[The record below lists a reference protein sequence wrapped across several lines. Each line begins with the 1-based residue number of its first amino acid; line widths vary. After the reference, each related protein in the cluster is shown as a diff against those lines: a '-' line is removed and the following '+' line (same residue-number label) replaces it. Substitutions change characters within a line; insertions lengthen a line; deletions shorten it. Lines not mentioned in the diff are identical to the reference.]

1 MLLHK
6 TLSLKQSEL
15 QSSDSGTFRGYA
27 SVFGGIDS
35 YGDTILPG
43 AFSEAIAAKTPKLF
57 YAHDWTLP
65 IGKWT
70 AIQEDE
76 KGLLVEGELTP
87 GLALANDV
95 GAALRH
101 GTVDGLSIGGY
112 LKKGDYTESENGRVI
127 HRWSDLMEISIVP
140 FPADDKARIDDA
152 KADIISAIDAVE
164 TIRDFE
170 RLLRDVCGLSKS
182 AAVKTVAKAKELISR
197 RDADKSELAQL
208 IDRLHKF
215 GAKS

>member
-1 MLLHK
+1 MLIHK
-6 TLSLKQSEL
+6 TIELKQAAIEAG
-15 QSSDSGTFRGYA
+15 DSGTFKGYA
-27 SVFGGIDS
+27 SVFGGVDS

-43 AFSEAIAAKTPKLF
+43 AFSDTIAAKTPKLF
-57 YAHDWTLP
+57 FDHQWSLP

-70 AIQEDE
+70 AIAEDE

-87 GLALANDV
+87 GLALAADV

-101 GTVDGLSIGGY
+101 GTIDGLSIGGH
-112 LKKGDYTESENGRVI
+112 LKKGDYTESEKGRVI
-127 HRWSDLMEISIVP
+127 HRWSDLMEISVVP

-152 KADIISAIDAVE
+152 KADIITAIDAVE

-182 AAVKTVAKAKELISR
+182 AAVRAVAKAKELIGR
-197 RDADKSELAQL
+197 READKSELATL
-208 IDRLHKF
+208 INRLNNF